1 MAGLIRQSDIDE
13 VKARTNIADVVGEYV
28 SLKSAGVGSMKG
40 LCPFHDER
48 SPSFHVRPQ
57 VGFYHCF
64 GCGESGD
71 VISFLQKMDHVTFTD
86 AVERLAGRVGF
97 QLTFEDGGQARSE
110 HGARSRLLAANLA
123 AEEFFREQLM
133 TPGAD
138 VGRRFLGERG
148 FDQAAAT
155 RFGVGFAPKSWDA
168 LTNALKSRGFTTDE
182 LSAAGLVSAGD
193 RGVYDRFRGRLVW
206 PIRDVTGQTIGFGAR
221 KLLDDDKGP
230 KYLNTPETAV
240 YHKAQVLYGLDL
252 AKRDVSRSKRV
263 VVVEGYTDVM
273 ACHLAGVTTAVA
285 TCGTSFGVDHIK
297 VLRRVLGDDSATGEV
312 IFTFDPD
319 AAGQKA
325 AMRAF
330 TEERRFAA
338 QTYVAVAP
346 DGLDPC
352 DLRLAQGDAAVQ
364 RMVDSKE
371 PMFEFV
377 IRQVLA
383 QYDLETVEGRVS
395 ALRASAPIVADIRD
409 ASIRPGYERVLA
421 RQLGLELDEV
431 QTAVR
436 GASRGGSGNGGSGS
450 RGTSRP
456 AASRAI
462 TSNPGGVI
470 TLGMTPNGTAA
481 YVPAVQGSPASLA
494 GAQAQAPTQAQ
505 AQAQAPMRP
514 GAAPAQNGA
523 ATADSPRYGAGRYG
537 SQENSAATDGSLRSV
552 APDEYPPEYDDEY
565 DDGGGWATNGPDGD
579 GPGILDA
586 RDGGAVTSLREER
599 PLSLADLPPDQATR
613 LERDAL
619 MAILQFP
626 ELAGHELVARAVH
639 TGFVNPSLAV
649 IRDAIA
655 TTLDSFGTE
664 AWFPRVIDA
673 VPVPLASLIQQLAV
687 APVPERSERDLSAY
701 VREIASA
708 LVERDLLRQ
717 SHEMLGKLQ
726 RTDPTDREAYRAVQ
740 RQLLDLEAE
749 RRALKETS

>member
-1 MAGLIRQSDIDE
+1 
-13 VKARTNIADVVGEYV
+13 
-28 SLKSAGVGSMKG
+28 
-40 LCPFHDER
+40 
-48 SPSFHVRPQ
+48 
-57 VGFYHCF
+57 
-64 GCGESGD
+64 
-71 VISFLQKMDHVTFTD
+71 
-86 AVERLAGRVGF
+86 
-97 QLTFEDGGQARSE
+97 
-110 HGARSRLLAANLA
+110 
-123 AEEFFREQLM
+123 
-133 TPGAD
+133 
-138 VGRRFLGERG
+138 
-148 FDQAAAT
+148 
-155 RFGVGFAPKSWDA
+155 
-168 LTNALKSRGFTTDE
+168 
-182 LSAAGLVSAGD
+182 
-193 RGVYDRFRGRLVW
+193 
-206 PIRDVTGQTIGFGAR
+206 
-221 KLLDDDKGP
+221 
-230 KYLNTPETAV
+230 
-240 YHKAQVLYGLDL
+240 
-252 AKRDVSRSKRV
+252 
-263 VVVEGYTDVM
+263 M

-377 IRQVLA
+377 IRQVLS

-436 GASRGGSGNGGSGS
+436 GSSRGGSGSGGAGS
-450 RGTSRP
+450 RGASRP

-481 YVPAVQGSPASLA
+481 YVPA
-494 GAQAQAPTQAQ
+494 AQAGTQAPTQTQ
-505 AQAQAPMRP
+505 TPTQAPV
-514 GAAPAQNGA
+514 QNGA
-523 ATADSPRYGAGRYG
+523 ATGGSRSYGAGQYG
-537 SQENSAATDGSLRSV
+537 SQQNAGASDGSLRSV
-552 APDEYPPEYDDEY
+552 APDEYPPEPDDEY
-565 DDGGGWATNGPDGD
+565 DDGGGWAPDGPDGD